1 MDWSTVG
8 TQIKSDER
16 TAVWRLAQRLS
27 TVRNDHD
34 KAAIRRH
41 AASIYNIAERKR
53 TELTKK
59 IETRNRVQR
68 CPNRLR
74 WVSERMHF
82 KLIQDDC
89 KEIVELLEGI
99 SNDA

>member
-1 MDWSTVG
+1 MNWSTVG

-16 TAVWRLAQRLS
+16 IAVWRLAQRMAS
-27 TVRNDHD
+27 VRHEND
-34 KAAIRRH
+34 KAAIKRH
-41 AASIYNIAERKR
+41 AEGIYNIAERKR

-59 IETRNRVQR
+59 IETRNGVQR

-74 WVSERMHF
+74 WVSERLHY

-89 KEIVELLEGI
+89 KQIVELLEGI
-99 SNDA
+99 SNNP